1 MPLTPKGINIFTFF
15 NLPSAWWSGVR
26 VVKITPVTC
35 EVKVHLLWINK
46 NPFNSMFWAIQ
57 GMAAELST
65 GVLIMQEAKDLDIK
79 ISMLVINNKA
89 NFTKKAKGK
98 LVFSCRPNDLIKNTF
113 QNLLETKNPQTLW
126 LQSRGIDEKGDTVST
141 FDFEWTLLLKQ

>member
-26 VVKITPVTC
+26 VEKITPVTC
-35 EVKVHLLWINK
+35 DVKVHLLWINK

-113 QNLLETKNPQTLW
+113 QNLLETKNPQKLW
-126 LQSRGIDEKGDTVST
+126 LQSRGTDEQGDTVST